1 MASKPSPVRAT
12 GLGPVKNSSLLGGLI
27 PPKLTPVR
35 ASGGP
40 RSPGSMPMPNWGP
53 SFNQPARPL
62 PKVKGGTGGQK
73 FTKPGKQRLTPRS
86 SKQVGKGG

>member
-1 MASKPSPVRAT
+1 MASNPSPVRAT

-40 RSPGSMPMPNWGP
+40 RSPGSTPMPNWGP
-53 SFNQPARPL
+53 SYRQSLRPL
-62 PKVKGGTGGQK
+62 PRVSGGTGGQK
-73 FTKPGKQRLTPRS
+73 FTKPGKQSLSPRS
-86 SKQVGKGG
+86 GKSVRKG